1 MTDPAGE
8 RPDPRAR
15 ARVADVLARFERI
28 DPEALSLIALP
39 TPDAARREAL
49 RAEVDAAAGRTGR
62 TGLLAEAED
71 EAREIV
77 FRRFSESGF
86 RPQPFGLN
94 WLQSLGTA
102 PDRAAT
108 AIAVVDAVAAAVVED
123 ELPDEVVVELTAPFE
138 TLVTADLPGAGATLV
153 GLEARPA
160 WARAVLL
167 VLAVGSAA
175 VAVVIAATGNPI
187 ALLFGV
193 LPVALIVA
201 ILRADRRARRAGA
214 ASAGASRLG

>member
-1 MTDPAGE
+1 MDS
-8 RPDPRAR
+8 PDDVTPESRAAR
-15 ARVADVLARFERI
+15 SRVAEVLRRFEAI

-39 TPDAARREAL
+39 TPVATRRDAL
-49 RAEVDAAAGRTGR
+49 RAQVEATAERTGR
-62 TGLLAEAED
+62 TELLIEAED
-71 EAREIV
+71 EAKEQV

-108 AIAVVDAVAAAVVED
+108 AVAVIDAVATALVED
-123 ELPDEVVVELTAPFE
+123 ELPDDVVVELTGPFE
-138 TLVTADLPGAGATLV
+138 TLVTADLPGAGAILA

-160 WARAVLL
+160 WARTVLL
-167 VLAVGSAA
+167 VLAVGTAA
-175 VAVVIAATGNPI
+175 VAVSIAATGNPI

-193 LPVALIVA
+193 LPFALIVA
-201 ILRADRRARRAGA
+201 LLRADRRARRAATGVA
-214 ASAGASRLG
+214 RLD

>member
-1 MTDPAGE
+1 MDADEQDTLEIRD
-8 RPDPRAR
+8 AR
-15 ARVADVLARFERI
+15 RRVAEVLERFEQV

-39 TPDAARREAL
+39 TPDAARRDAL

-71 EAREIV
+71 EAKEIV

-108 AIAVVDAVAAAVVED
+108 AVAVVDAVAAAVVED
-123 ELPDEVVVELTAPFE
+123 DLPDESIVELTAPFE
-138 TLVTADLPGAGATLV
+138 TLVGADLPGAGATLV
-153 GLEARPA
+153 GLGGRPA
-160 WARAVLL
+160 SARGALL
-167 VLAVGSAA
+167 VLASLSLVAA
-175 VAVVIAATGNPI
+175 IAVTLTYGALGLLGLFVPIVLVVAVLN
-187 ALLFGV
+187 
-193 LPVALIVA
+193 
-201 ILRADRRARRAGA
+201 
-214 ASAGASRLG
+214 SRPQRVSVEGSETPRGE